1 MRSERGFTLVELVV
15 AMAISIVVLLGILA
29 LVDVTTRGS
38 ARVAARVE
46 ANQRAR
52 TMLERLV
59 DELHSTC
66 VAPNVLP
73 VVASSNGFASGDNTL
88 IFLKWSGSSVAPV
101 PGSPDPEKAGPFQNV
116 VTLSGGTLTERV
128 YPALTGSAPSWTF
141 DTSPDPTKTRT
152 LLTGV
157 GPAKVGGSNVPLFQ
171 YFAYQ
176 GAQLSATPLPTPLTA
191 SDAARTVAVTISF
204 SVGPRSNP
212 TPDQNAAAS
221 VSDSVVLRLS
231 PASEAATEV
240 NPPCA

>member
-1 MRSERGFTLVELVV
+1 MRGERGFTMVELLV
-15 AMAISIVVLLGILA
+15 ATAASIVVLFGILA

-52 TMLERLV
+52 VTLQRLL
-59 DELHSTC
+59 DQLHTTC

-73 VVASSNGFASGDNTL
+73 VVAASNGFTSDDNTL
-88 IFLKWSGSSVAPV
+88 IFLRQTGSAV
-101 PGSPDPEKAGPFQNV
+101 SPTPDQYV
-116 VTLSGGTLTERV
+116 VELENGTLTQRV
-128 YPALTGSAPSWTF
+128 YPATGGTAPSWTF
-141 DTSPDPTKTRT
+141 SATPQSTTQLATD
-152 LLTGV
+152 V
-157 GPAKVGGSNVPLFQ
+157 GPARVGGGSATVPLFQ

-176 GAQLSATPLPTPLTA
+176 GAQLSTTPLPTPLSA
-191 SDAARTVAVTISF
+191 SDAARTVAVTVSF
-204 SVGPRSNP
+204 SLAPASNP
-212 TPDQNAAAS
+212 ARDQNAAVS